1 MSAYRGQQM
10 RRGSGQNG
18 REKITWLHNWQGS
31 QARDFTGSP
40 DADKCPWSGH
50 DPLELGQYIANLAAA
65 GIPNGYRTPHPLIGL
80 NSWHTPIVNAYG
92 NVYTQSVGLNATGE
106 FYLGVAWFNLRTD
119 GIREL
124 HGSDTNNFVR
134 FSQVTGEVFLT
145 IAGDPVFA
153 WPVHGTKVGA
163 GAPKG
168 PLYLELWRD
177 ASNVIHVWAN
187 GVDIGLGVTKS
198 GTFDV
203 SGFGANNAGTGQHD
217 DPLAEFLF
225 CDGLPSEAERAQ
237 LREHMRRKWRLYE
250 RTFATAAAYET
261 EQLGT
266 WWHTPATHVDHLSA
280 AATGLAEPSADVP
293 GMARFALALE
303 SYRRTFDAP
312 NATVDGWLAR
322 ATRWLTFHGFSS
334 NLIGGL
340 FWPSARVALLDRYAL
355 AGEMEYDGNPG
366 GVQGSL
372 GGSGLWSAALGLTDG
387 TPTATA
393 VWLALRHQSTDPT
406 TVAVAAYL
414 LDVLLPALAERSP
427 NIYGWGDFMPEGG
440 GPVDSWL
447 GIGAALEGIVS
458 TDRHASAGFGGTG
471 SFSAT
476 PRQTHIGTMS
486 HAGRTTFGSGQPIVI
501 SGQTIHY
508 GRMAHAGRTALVAAG
523 AKIHAGS
530 MIHAG
535 RLTLHATPTGF
546 CRMDH
551 RGRTT
556 WTTNP
561 IHRHVGQAAF
571 AGRNKIEALATIF
584 VPKKTF
590 AAAAHEGATIFS
602 ASPAVRGPIF
612 AEASFEGSSRMQAR
626 GVHEFMPN
634 PTADYARSR
643 AERARD
649 HAWRVVKR
657 DGQPV
662 IYYPAGDLA
671 SGIKTIAIVD
681 YSGTYYDGAGH
692 FLLEGVTVFL
702 ARHEESIKQARVNDL
717 IQVEMKPGQ
726 VAELAR
732 VKRIVSEDEGMFVL
746 EVVN

>member
-124 HGSDTNNFVR
+124 HGSDTQNFVR

-237 LREHMRRKWRLYE
+237 LREHMRRKWRLWT
-250 RTFATAAAYET
+250 RTFATAAAYEET
-261 EQLGT
+261 ELGT
-266 WWHTPATHVDHLSA
+266 WWHLPATHIDNRNPVD
-280 AATGLAEPSADVP
+280 TGISEPSADVP
-293 GMARFALALE
+293 GMARLALAME
-303 SYRRTFDAP
+303 SVRKTFGASDMV
-312 NATVDGWLAR
+312 TGWLER
-322 ATRWLTFHGFSS
+322 STRWLTYHGVAA
-334 NLIGGL
+334 NPVGGVYWPVQRMAAIG
-340 FWPSARVALLDRYAL
+340 RYAT
-355 AGEMEYDGNPG
+355 AAEMAYDGAPTAL
-366 GVQGSL
+366 QGSL
-372 GGSGLWSAALGLTDG
+372 DGYAMWQPAAALSDG
-387 TPTATA
+387 AATMA
-393 VWLALRHQSTDPT
+393 ATWLALRHHSGDAAVTAIAE
-406 TVAVAAYL
+406 TVVGANLDELAA
-414 LDVLLPALAERSP
+414 DSA
-427 NIYGWGDFMPEGG
+427 NDYGWGDFMPESG
-440 GPVDSWL
+440 GPVDSWF
-447 GIGAALEGIVS
+447 GIGTALSGVS
-458 TDRHASAGFGGTG
+458 VPLSGSASFGGTG
-471 SFSAT
+471 SFSTT
-476 PRQTHIGTMS
+476 PTQVHVGSMS
-486 HAGRTTFGSGQPIVI
+486 HAGTGSFATGNP
-501 SGQTIHY
+501 TI
-508 GRMAHAGRTALVAAG
+508 GGPA
-523 AKIHAGS
+523 
-530 MIHAG
+530 
-535 RLTLHATPTGF
+535 TLSA
-546 CRMDH
+546 RMDH
-551 RGRTT
+551 RGRL
-556 WTTNP
+556 
-561 IHRHVGQAAF
+561 AF
-571 AGRNKIEALATIF
+571 AATPARVQRGMMVHAGIGSFDSVSTGTARMRHRGTGTLETDPAKQHRGVAWFQCQGKLATTPT
-584 VPKKTF
+584 VRPPKKVSM
-590 AAAAHEGATIFS
+590 AASFEGIGSLSAT
-602 ASPAVRGPIF
+602 PAVRGPIAAT
-612 AEASFEGSSRMQAR
+612 AEFYGESSFQAR
-626 GVHEFMPN
+626 GTREFMPEA
-634 PTADYARSR
+634 TADYAKSR
-643 AERARD
+643 ALRARE

-657 DGQPV
+657 DGQP
-662 IYYPAGDLA
+662 IKYYPLGNLDNPVDTL
-671 SGIKTIAIVD
+671 AIVD
-681 YSGTYYDGAGH
+681 YSGTFFDGQGH
-692 FLLEGVTVFL
+692 FLVEGVVVHM
-702 ARHEESIKQARVNDL
+702 ARHAEHSVDTVRVNDR

-726 VAELAR
+726 VAEIAR

-746 EVVN
+746 EVLN